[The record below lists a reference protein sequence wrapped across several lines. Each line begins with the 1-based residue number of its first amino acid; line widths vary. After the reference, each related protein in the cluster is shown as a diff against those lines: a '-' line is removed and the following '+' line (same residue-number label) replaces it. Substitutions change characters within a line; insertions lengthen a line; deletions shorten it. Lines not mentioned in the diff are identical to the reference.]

1 LIFSRIF
8 ALIRL
13 PIGFLIIEIK
23 ILQVSTEMHGQEK
36 KIIKPLPL
44 KPGDTIG
51 IVAPAGP
58 FDPEKFMKGKTVL
71 ETMGFRIFYDE
82 SIFNQHGF
90 LAGTDAQRAD
100 QVNRLFADSS
110 VHAIICARGGYG
122 SMRILPLLDFRTI
135 QTHPKIFL
143 GFSDISALLAVLYD
157 RCGLVTFHGPMVTTL
172 ANATEKTIMAMKTA
186 LTSGAPL
193 ELIPEDGKVIKPGVC
208 SGVLAGGNLTTLCH
222 LVGTPY
228 APNFKGKI
236 LLLEDVGEMTYRIDR
251 MLTQMK
257 SAGCFNG
264 VAGLMLGAFKKCGQP
279 NEIVEIFDDLFHAVD
294 IPILAGF
301 DIGHGEHNLTVP
313 IGLSATLDTEKKRL
327 YVS

>member
-1 LIFSRIF
+1 MTPPNVKIHLSMQSR
-8 ALIRL
+8 
-13 PIGFLIIEIK
+13 
-23 ILQVSTEMHGQEK
+23 EK
-36 KIIKPLPL
+36 KPIRPPRLE
-44 KPGDTIG
+44 PGDTIG

-58 FDPEKFMKGKTVL
+58 FDPERFIKGKAVL

-82 SIFNQHGF
+82 SIFEQHGF
-90 LAGTDAQRAD
+90 LAGTDTQRAD

-110 VHAIICARGGYG
+110 VQAIVCARGGYG
-122 SMRILPLLDFRTI
+122 SMRILGLLDFKTI

-143 GFSDISALLAVLYD
+143 GFSDITALLAVLYE

-186 LTSGAPL
+186 LTSDAPL
-193 ELIPEDGKVIKPGVC
+193 ELVPEDEKVINPGVC

-264 VAGLMLGAFKKCGQP
+264 ISGLVLGAFNKCGQL
-279 NEIVEIFDDLFHAVD
+279 NEIVEIFDNIFHDMD

-313 IGLSATLDTEKKRL
+313 MGLVATLDTEKKRL